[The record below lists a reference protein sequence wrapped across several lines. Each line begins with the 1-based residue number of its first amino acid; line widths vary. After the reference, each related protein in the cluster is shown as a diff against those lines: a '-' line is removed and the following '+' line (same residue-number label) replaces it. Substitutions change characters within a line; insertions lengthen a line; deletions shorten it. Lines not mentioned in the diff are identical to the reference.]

1 MNRREILLGTAGVAV
16 MMTGTAGAPEAPAST
31 SASATPAAPPKP
43 WVAPPGDYAP
53 VSPQAHAL
61 YERAIVFDANS
72 GPPGQDTFP
81 LPEAMLA
88 LSRDSGV
95 TATKTTMGGIN
106 SNFQD
111 TVDELAWYQRAIEA
125 HPDVFMQVR
134 VASDFAKA
142 KREKKLGILFSFE
155 SADMFEGKIER
166 ILIFRNLGV
175 RVMQLSYNKHTPWA
189 SGVMENPPTGLTAE
203 GRKAVAK
210 MNEVGVA
217 VDISHASPPS
227 YADTLAASTKPV
239 LVTHTGCMAIHPH
252 PRNKTDAQL
261 RAAADKGGVIGI
273 YDLPYLTPSPKQ
285 PTLDDYMAHMTHA
298 LKICGEDHVGIGS
311 DSGLIPWD
319 TSPAGAED
327 FRKMEE
333 QRNKAGLAAPE
344 EDRPMYVI
352 GLNHNR
358 RPETICDALLKRGY
372 SERVAEKVI
381 GANFVR
387 ALTEIWA

>member
-1 MNRREILLGTAGVAV
+1 MNRREILVGTAGIAVAV
-16 MMTGTAGAPEAPAST
+16 ADAAKTAEVLADAAAP
-31 SASATPAAPPKP
+31 ATPAPPPKP
-43 WVAPPGDYAP
+43 WVAPPGDYVPA
-53 VSPQAHAL
+53 SPQAHAL

-81 LPEAMLA
+81 LPPAMLA

-95 TATKTTMGGIN
+95 TATKTTLGGIN

-111 TVDELAWYQRAIEA
+111 TVDEIAWYLRAIEA

-134 VASDFAKA
+134 TARDFARA

-189 SGVMENPPTGLTAE
+189 SGVMENPPTGLTEE

-217 VDISHASPPS
+217 LDISHASPPS

-239 LVTHTGCMAIHPH
+239 LVTHTGCMAVHRH

-319 TSPAGAED
+319 TSPQGAED

-333 QRNKAGLAAPE
+333 ARTKAGLAAPE

-381 GANFVR
+381 GVNFVR
-387 ALTEIWA
+387 ALTEIWV